1 MTDKAGARMPGAPA
15 GRVLY
20 GGTFDPPHRRHL
32 EVAGAA
38 LRLLGDRVD
47 GVDFIPSARPPHKPG
62 RGVLPF
68 DLRCDLVE
76 AALADGGERATAH
89 AAGGAPRFRC
99 NRMEGERTG
108 PSYTWDT
115 LGAFRAA
122 EPGVTP
128 YFLLGGEDYALLP
141 TWRRGLELP
150 RLCRLVVAPRGDVA
164 DAAAFRAVTLRN
176 WPTAREAAPLDMTGG
191 GAANALAPRMRLP
204 GGGEALL
211 LPLTPEAVSSS
222 EIRAAWLVGLAPA
235 GLSPRVL
242 QLLDQHR
249 EAVTAAWREE
259 R

>member
-1 MTDKAGARMPGAPA
+1 MP
-15 GRVLY
+15 
-20 GGTFDPPHRRHL
+20 
-32 EVAGAA
+32 AA

-47 GVDFIPSARPPHKPG
+47 GVDFLPSARPPHKPG

-68 DLRCDLVE
+68 GLRCDLVE
-76 AALADGGERATAH
+76 AALADAD
-89 AAGGAPRFRC
+89 GAPRLRC

-108 PSYTWDT
+108 PSSTWDT
-115 LGAFRAA
+115 LTAFRAA

-150 RLCRLVVAPRGDVA
+150 RLCNLVVAPRGDVA
-164 DAAAFRAVTLRN
+164 DAGAFRAVTLHN
-176 WPTAREAAPLDMTGG
+176 WPEAQEAAPPGPGG
-191 GAANALAPRMRLP
+191 DGAAHTPVPRMRLP

-211 LPLTPEAVSSS
+211 LPLAPEAVSSS
-222 EIRAAWLVGLAPA
+222 AVRAAWLAGLAPVA
-235 GLSPRVL
+235 ILPPGVL
-242 QLLDQHR
+242 QLLEQHR

>member
-1 MTDKAGARMPGAPA
+1 MTDKAGAPAPGAPG
-15 GRVLY
+15 GRILY

-32 EVAGAA
+32 EVARAA
-38 LRLLGDRVD
+38 LRLLGAKVD

-68 DLRCDLVE
+68 GLRCDLVE
-76 AALADGGERATAH
+76 AALADA
-89 AAGGAPRFRC
+89 GAPPRLRC

-150 RLCRLVVAPRGDVA
+150 RLCSLVVAPRGDVA
-164 DAAAFRAVTLRN
+164 DADAFRAVTLRN
-176 WPTAREAAPLDMTGG
+176 WPEARDAAPLAE
-191 GAANALAPRMRLP
+191 GAQPRMRLP

-211 LPLTPEAVSSS
+211 LPLAPESVSSS
-222 EIRAAWLVGLAPA
+222 AVRAAWLA
-235 GLSPRVL
+235 GAVPVALMPPGVL
-242 QLLDQHR
+242 QLLEQHR
-249 EAVTAAWREE
+249 EAVAAAWREE